1 MAEAEP
7 VLNAASIPELL
18 GEATTPPS
26 SGSDFANVSVDSQ
39 RQPRITVY
47 TFSPENGSLA
57 LKDAGPSSEI
67 STDQIAV
74 PREDRLPD
82 TSPSS
87 ATILLRFALQRA
99 SIFARKSA

>member
-7 VLNAASIPELL
+7 LPGA
-18 GEATTPPS
+18 TPPS
-26 SGSDFANVSVDSQ
+26 PDSNVADASVVLQ
-39 RQPRITVY
+39 QPRIIVY
-47 TFSPENGSLA
+47 TFSPESGSLA